1 MRVAYKAYTIVTDA
15 TKHEAG
21 GWAARVSVYDADGAL
36 RVGTLDLGSDVTFAT
51 AELADQAALL
61 LGRAWIDRLPAGD

>member
-1 MRVAYKAYTIVTDA
+1 MKTIYKGHTIVTEA

-21 GWAARVSVYDADGAL
+21 GWAARVTVYDADGKLKMA
-36 RVGTLDLGSDVTFAT
+36 TLELGRDVTFAT

-61 LGRAWIDRLPAGD
+61 LGRAWVERLA

>member
-1 MRVAYKAYTIVTDA
+1 VRIAYKAYTVVTEA

-21 GWAARVSVYDADGAL
+21 GWAARVSVYGGDGKL
-36 RVGTLDLGSDVTFAT
+36 RVGTLELGSDVRFAT

-61 LGRAWIDRLPAGD
+61 LGRAWIDRLPAHD